1 MLVARQV
8 DDLVGLPFSM
18 RPPPTVERSP
28 HPEGSLIGVAA
39 PTGPPSDTGLDIE
52 CCNAYSPLMPKT
64 LREELRQGKPF
75 RSLREEALLSIA
87 RTEAIASANLE
98 RVLAPHGLSMTQYN
112 VLRIL
117 RGAGPDGLCRNDIGA
132 RLISR
137 MPDVSRLLDR
147 MEAAGLVSRVRSTE
161 DRRLVN
167 TTLTKQ
173 GRALVDRLD
182 AVVSEY
188 QDEQIGHMTKDQLRT
203 LVDLLN
209 LARSPS

>member
-1 MLVARQV
+1 
-8 DDLVGLPFSM
+8 
-18 RPPPTVERSP
+18 
-28 HPEGSLIGVAA
+28 
-39 PTGPPSDTGLDIE
+39 
-52 CCNAYSPLMPKT
+52 MPRT
-64 LREELRQGKPF
+64 LREELRQEKPF

-98 RVLAPHGLSMTQYN
+98 RVLAPYGLSMTQYN

-117 RGAGPDGLCRNDIGA
+117 RGAGANGLCRNEIGE

-147 MEAAGLVSRVRSTE
+147 MEGAGLVSRVRSTE

-173 GRALVDRLD
+173 GRTLVDKLD
-182 AVVSEY
+182 IVVSRY

-203 LVDLLN
+203 LIDLLT
-209 LARSPS
+209 LARVPS